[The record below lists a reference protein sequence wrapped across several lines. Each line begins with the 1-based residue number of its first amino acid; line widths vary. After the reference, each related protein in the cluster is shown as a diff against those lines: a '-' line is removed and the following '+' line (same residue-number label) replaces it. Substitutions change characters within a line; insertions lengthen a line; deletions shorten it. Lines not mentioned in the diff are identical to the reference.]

1 MNIYV
6 SVDNVEI
13 KEHDKLHEGEYKIN
27 KCFFE
32 FSEEYTQNLTSRA
45 IFTTINGTY
54 QETIINNQCDIP
66 TEVLKEKGEVEVG
79 VYSYEI
85 DNGELKLRYS
95 PSSAK
100 FFVCNGSYKE
110 ANQSEA
116 PSPSEF
122 EKYLYNFNENAVNK
136 TNEFNKNANEKTEQ
150 INKISTDV
158 SNMKVAVE
166 TSEQNAKTSE
176 NNAKAS
182 EIAAQNSANEASA
195 SESNIIAIEKNIKSI
210 QEDVQ
215 VNKEAT
221 DKNVET
227 TNSNVEK
234 ANTQA
239 IKAENQAK
247 ISTEN
252 AAATSADKNAVSEMK
267 SEVEEF
273 KIEAKN
279 CRDEAESFKN
289 ETLEAKEVVEKSLEK
304 ERIKSEKEYAKAV
317 DTEVITVEEFA
328 QVELDEDGYMEDVS
342 IEAAKEITQEVREG
356 YNKFKNP
363 FNSEIIRNGVTLT
376 VEEDKIHFEGELND
390 NSSFRV
396 SSKIPNEFLGK
407 TVTLTIFGIE
417 NTKIING
424 GFKDRITGN
433 NVLVV
438 TPSNNSI
445 TAEITQEMIDNAN
458 VFDFYLT
465 KANLTTINQDLYI
478 QIVEGT
484 EEKPYEAYGVSP
496 SLNYPSDFQNM
507 VKEVDFSNSRKNILD
522 VSLLRDTF
530 EFYGVT
536 FNKTEYGYLLN
547 GKVTSEAAGYLFGE
561 SLQGTQENWELS
573 KGTYTFQTSN
583 NKLVFSL
590 VYGGNTILPL
600 GTKNFSEEQKI
611 HGLRFQ
617 FSKDAVFNNE
627 KLILQVAKEDKPSE
641 IEPYQG
647 NTNKLAL
654 PEGKFIGNFKG
665 YSNAIDK
672 GVLKGQLKEVVL
684 TGNESIYNSSNG
696 NIFRISL
703 DTPHLE
709 NTSTQVK
716 TDLVKS
722 NYFNNVSYA
731 ELNDASVD
739 NGIEIY
745 NNYIQF
751 RDSQIASVEE
761 WKAKLKELYDAGTPV
776 KILYVAQT
784 EEKQELSQENLQVV
798 NSLQTYQG
806 ENNISTPKAKL
817 SFKANQGLSSYVDK
831 VVDDKLVE
839 NNISEREISD
849 SKYPRALKP
858 KVSETDFTQVFAE
871 NEKIEGLEIYGE
883 ELTQETREGYNKLDI
898 KTLNYVMNITI
909 VEHTYEALTV
919 EMTDMNEKA
928 NFRLNPVELKAG
940 VIYKIQRDYEVL
952 TGTKQND
959 TGALEIFFGTT
970 WKKVI
975 LGSSQKQGTFT
986 VDEDGTYYI
995 MFKIAET
1002 NVSNFIEKI
1011 KIKFSNIMLY
1021 DYTSQTDKPYE
1032 QYGAMPS
1039 LDYPSEVQVTSKQ
1052 RIINAGRNILN
1063 TFIEDMTRIGLTLEA
1078 KADGSIHVSGVP
1090 TATYTPI
1097 KRRTMYLSKKVFDT
1111 KNLKIGLNYGKSK
1124 ELLKD
1129 SSFNPFLWLRRNST
1143 EINTSIN
1150 IHNLSNLHGIATDVS
1165 IIEFGIEKLEVGKQY
1180 DEDIYI
1186 SVEIGYELPT
1196 KFEPYQ
1202 ENNTLIPFPQD
1213 TFTGAIGSYK
1223 DTIKE
1228 VAGRFKVE
1236 KWIFKHI
1243 VTGKEAIYILTTTPE
1258 GANYNEFGIN
1268 LSNSSLPSG
1277 INSCNAISNY
1287 FSNKDNNRV
1296 IVAGANSVE
1305 YIRVPVE
1312 YGIDTAA
1319 KFRAKLTELYN
1330 AGTPVEIYYVL
1341 ATPDYIDLPDETQ
1354 KILNGIKL
1362 RLGLNNFSI
1371 DVGTF
1376 SYIYN
1381 KSLEKELEEKD
1392 QLIEELTSRILAL
1405 ENATLNLAEGE

>member
-1 MNIYV
+1 MKIKIKNKIIEIL
-6 SVDNVEI
+6 DKELLITKNVNT
-13 KEHDKLHEGEYKIN
+13 YKIDIEIDDDFK
-27 KCFFE
+27 KCTNLYVVYKNENVIKKEIIGPDFKSTIPHEVLDKTGTLYMGFF
-32 FSEEYTQNLTSRA
+32 
-45 IFTTINGTY
+45 GTY
-54 QETIINNQCDIP
+54 LDGD
-66 TEVLKEKGEVEVG
+66 VLKERHVTNLDKLTIVEG
-79 VYSYEI
+79 SYYEEATNTEEI
-85 DNGELKLRYS
+85 DATIL
-95 PSSAK
+95 
-100 FFVCNGSYKE
+100 
-110 ANQSEA
+110 
-116 PSPSEF
+116 
-122 EKYLYNFNENAVNK
+122 EKYLAQMNLIYK
-136 TNEFNKNANEKTEQ
+136 TYLEEL
-150 INKISTDV
+150 NKISTDV

-356 YNKFKNP
+356 HNIVDFSSKGGFENDVLTVSGSDSWGSSYFNITEIFKNNP
-363 FNSEIIRNGVTLT
+363 NKNLYFSCE
-376 VEEDKIHFEGELND
+376 
-390 NSSFRV
+390 SFDF
-396 SSKIPNEFLGK
+396 SN
-407 TVTLTIFGIE
+407 
-417 NTKIING
+417 
-424 GFKDRITGN
+424 
-433 NVLVV
+433 
-438 TPSNNSI
+438 SNNGNVMLLTYNEDGTRGYNALLNNAGVFKPAPIPADTSTI
-445 TAEITQEMIDNAN
+445 TKAEIGVYYNNTETNGTT
-458 VFDFYLT
+458 YT
-465 KANLTTINQDLYI
+465 TTITKPMLAFEQNL
-478 QIVEGT
+478 
-484 EEKPYEAYGVSP
+484 PYEAYGVSP

-617 FSKDAVFNNE
+617 FSKDTVFNDE

-672 GVLKGQLKEVVL
+672 GILKGQLKEVVL
-684 TGNESIYNSSNG
+684 TGDEVIDINTNFSFG
-696 NIFRISL
+696 NIFYYEPDNCFSTTSR
-703 DTPHLE
+703 E
-709 NTSTQVK
+709 NSNIICNYLKGVTYNQLTS
-716 TDLVKS
+716 
-722 NYFNNVSYA
+722 
-731 ELNDASVD
+731 
-739 NGIEIY
+739 GIEGVTY
-745 NNYIQF
+745 NKDNNGKIIFFIEELKTATVEQF
-751 RDSQIASVEE
+751 KS
-761 WKAKLKELYDAGTPV
+761 KLKELYNAGNPV

-849 SKYPRALKP
+849 SKYARALKT
-858 KVSETDFTQVFAE
+858 KVAETDFVQIVAE
-871 NEKIEGLEIYGE
+871 NEKIDGLQIYGE
-883 ELTQETREGYNKLDI
+883 ELTQETREGYNELDI

-909 VEHTYEALTV
+909 VEQTSKTITV
-919 EMTDMNEKA
+919 EMADMNTKS

-995 MFKIAET
+995 LFKIAET

-1021 DYTSQTDKPYE
+1021 DYTSQTNKPYE

-1039 LDYPSEVQVTSKQ
+1039 LDYPSEVQVANKQ
-1052 RIINAGRNILN
+1052 EIQVANENLISDTDNLYKTANGGNIQISVNEEGVIILN
-1063 TFIEDMTRIGLTLEA
+1063 GTPTANYVSLTTGKNITDFLKDGETYTLYKTNSNEVYNQITA
-1078 KADGSIHVSGVP
+1078 SKRDGSGNEYY
-1090 TATYTPI
+1090 ANFND
-1097 KRRTMYLSKKVFDT
+1097 KKVFTVD
-1111 KNLKIGLNYGKSK
+1111 KSK
-1124 ELLKD
+1124 YKSYNYNIQLGAIA
-1129 SSFNPFLWLRRNST
+1129 NSVT
-1143 EINTSIN
+1143 FDNYECNFM
-1150 IHNLSNLHGIATDVS
+1150 LLHGDYTN
-1165 IIEFGIEKLEVGKQY
+1165 KEVT
-1180 DEDIYI
+1180 YI
-1186 SVEIGYELPT
+1186 PHEGSSSQIVL
-1196 KFEPYQ
+1196 
-1202 ENNTLIPFPQD
+1202 PQD

-1228 VAGRFKVE
+1228 VDGRWKVV
-1236 KWIFKHI
+1236 KRIFKHI
-1243 VTGKEAIYILTTTPE
+1243 VNGNENMYICTPDN
-1258 GANYNEFGIN
+1258 ANFDEYAMN
-1268 LSNSSLPSG
+1268 LAGNSLPNG
-1277 INSCNAISNY
+1277 LNSHNAISNY
-1287 FSNKDNNRV
+1287 FSDKDNNRIV
-1296 IVAGANSVE
+1296 VAGSNSVE
-1305 YIRVPVE
+1305 YIRVPLE
-1312 YGIDTAA
+1312 YGLDTLE
-1319 KFRAKLTELYN
+1319 KFKAKLTELYN

-1341 ATPDYIDLPDETQ
+1341 ATPEYIDLPDESQ
-1354 KILNGIKL
+1354 EILNGIEL

-1392 QLIEELTSRILAL
+1392 ALIEELASRILAL